1 MPRSFLPSLIFACLI
16 IVFALLARIGLAD
29 RQTVE
34 IMLLVL
40 PVVAISQMVRNR
52 STCARHG
59 QEA

>member
-16 IVFALLARIGLAD
+16 IVFALLARVGLAD

-40 PVVAISQMVRNR
+40 PIMAISQMVRNR
-52 STCARHG
+52 STRARHG
-59 QEA
+59 QAA